1 MAQQSA
7 HHGDAAFHLSRGDK
21 TVHRVGV
28 LCKISDGADRIE
40 IGIDRHAPGL
50 IPGHDVGVRGGSVA
64 DGRIPPV
71 VIVEVEGEQRAMLEL
86 AIVGPILG
94 EQVALEGTAVFKN
107 PAPIGRGPALGK
119 GRHGVGLVDENVAPV
134 SVLVVVIATGRIEIA
149 RGANAEDVAELLL
162 QRARERGV
170 VAVQAAVGSVSAVF
184 REIVGV
190 TDGDVVRI
198 NGGGGAGA
206 FLVDDDRGSGQRR
219 VALLLENLG
228 HERELGA
235 VAEDVI
241 EREKVFL
248 VAGQRP
254 IRLEIPLIVARRQ
267 EVIGL
272 AEPARDER
280 AGALEGDALRAI
292 VTVVERQFLIG
303 HGLG

>member
-1 MAQQSA
+1 MA
-7 HHGDAAFHLSRGDK
+7 DDNELTLKDPAAGK
-21 TVHRVGV
+21 
-28 LCKISDGADRIE
+28 KKK
-40 IGIDRHAPGL
+40 L
-50 IPGHDVGVRGGSVA
+50 IMVVA
-64 DGRIPPV
+64 LA
-71 VIVEVEGEQRAMLEL
+71 VIVL
-86 AIVGPILG
+86 
-94 EQVALEGTAVFKN
+94 
-107 PAPIGRGPALGK
+107 
-119 GRHGVGLVDENVAPV
+119 
-134 SVLVVVIATGRIEIA
+134 
-149 RGANAEDVAELLL
+149 
-162 QRARERGV
+162 
-170 VAVQAAVGSVSAVF
+170 
-184 REIVGV
+184 
-190 TDGDVVRI
+190 
-198 NGGGGAGA
+198 GGGGAGA

-235 VAEDVI
+235 VVEDVI

-272 AEPARDER
+272 TEPARDER